1 MAIGETMDELELRLR
16 VGVRDLLAK
25 YQFLADSGKTGELA
39 QLFVP
44 DATFRT
50 DTEELVGRD
59 QILDFF
65 VRTGNAFVSA
75 DLLPARHHLSSV
87 FVTPGDDGTAT
98 TYACFQLIGVHGL
111 DHWGTY
117 RDTVIHTTDGWRFV
131 NRKANVEGHIAGSP
145 TVSLLGLQG

>member
-1 MAIGETMDELELRLR
+1 MDETELLIR

-39 QLFVP
+39 QLFLA

-50 DTEELVGRD
+50 NTEELVGRD

-65 VRTGNAFVSA
+65 ARTGKAFVSA

-87 FVTPGDDGTAT
+87 FVTPGDDATAT
-98 TYACFQLIGVHGL
+98 TYACFQLIGIHGL

-117 RDTVIHTTDGWRFV
+117 RDKVIHTTDGWRFA
-131 NRKANVEGHIAGSP
+131 NRKAKVEGHVAGSP
-145 TVSLLGLQG
+145 IASLLGLQG